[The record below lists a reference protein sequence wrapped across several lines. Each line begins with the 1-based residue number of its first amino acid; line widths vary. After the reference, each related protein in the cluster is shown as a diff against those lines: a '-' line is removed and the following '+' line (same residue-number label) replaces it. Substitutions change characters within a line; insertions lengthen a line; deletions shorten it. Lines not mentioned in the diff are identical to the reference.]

1 MENSKSAST
10 YLAWFLLIL
19 LSLVWGSS
27 FILIKK
33 ALIAF
38 TPMQVG
44 AGRIVFAFL
53 AFLPFF
59 LRHIRRIDWS
69 KFKWFAVVGLCGSG
83 FPAFLF
89 AIAQTNIDSSIA
101 GVLNSLTPI
110 FTFVLAVLI
119 FKHAFS
125 SKQLAGVVIGF
136 LGVLCIFFTNQ
147 QESTTFAPA
156 FALLIIVAT
165 LMYAISA
172 NTVGR
177 FLKSVDP
184 LIISTVSFVLIGPFV
199 LIYLLGSGFVAQM
212 TSHEAGLSSTVALLI
227 LSLVGTFGANILF
240 FKLVQLTDAVF
251 SSSVSFIIPL
261 VALFWGYIDGEHLS
275 LLHFISLLLILFGVL
290 LIKRSTQKQ
299 LLKS

>member
-1 MENSKSAST
+1 MENSKSST
-10 YLAWFLLIL
+10 SYLAWFLLIL

-38 TPMQVG
+38 NPMQVG
-44 AGRIVFAFL
+44 AGRIVFAFI

-59 LRHIRRIDWS
+59 LKHMRRIDWS
-69 KFKWFAVVGLCGSG
+69 KFKWFAIVGLCGSG

-110 FTFVLAVLI
+110 FTFILALLI

-125 SKQLAGVVIGF
+125 SKQLSGVIIGF
-136 LGVLCIFFTNQ
+136 IGVLCIFFTNR
-147 QESTTFAPA
+147 QESTSFDPLFAG
-156 FALLIIVAT
+156 LIIVAT
-165 LMYAISA
+165 LFYAISA

-177 FLKSVDP
+177 YLKSVDP

-199 LIYLLGSGFVAQM
+199 LAYLLGTGFIDQV
-212 TSHEAGLSSTVALLI
+212 TSHEAGISSLLALLV

-251 SSSVSFIIPL
+251 SSTVSFIIPL
-261 VALFWGYIDGEHLS
+261 VALFWGYVDGEHLS
-275 LLHFISLLLILFGVL
+275 LLHFISLILILLGVM
-290 LIKRSTQKQ
+290 LIKKKSTA
-299 LLKS
+299 KST